1 MRRKKFLLPLLLGL
15 LVIVSCS
22 KESTI
27 SNKSATDKLNDL
39 GIIPLEQAI
48 STLERFLNE
57 SDVSGTKSGKARKI
71 SSISTYY
78 SDLTVKSADDSS
90 AIPQAYLINF
100 EDGGGFAVLG
110 ANGAVA
116 DIVAVTE
123 NGAINDDLTVVLS
136 NHPRDDSYQ
145 EIADDSEIDND
156 EDIPLAVQSDT
167 LGFYCSEDDDFYS
180 ESNNSENNAKL
191 VELFIKSAVNGH
203 GAGGRDGGDGGDGKE
218 DARRKNNYT
227 YSWHFRLITYNVP
240 AN

>member
-1 MRRKKFLLPLLLGL
+1 MGL

-57 SDVSGTKSGKARKI
+57 SDVSGTKSGNARKI

-123 NGAINDDLTVVLS
+123 NGAKFS
-136 NHPRDDSYQ
+136 
-145 EIADDSEIDND
+145 
-156 EDIPLAVQSDT
+156 
-167 LGFYCSEDDDFYS
+167 SEDNTNYLFHFNFGWGGNCNGYFS
-180 ESNNSENNAKL
+180 TNCLNPAKG
-191 VELFIKSAVNGH
+191 EEYDYQDKW
-203 GAGGRDGGDGGDGKE
+203 DKE
-218 DARRKNNYT
+218 VKKNNFT